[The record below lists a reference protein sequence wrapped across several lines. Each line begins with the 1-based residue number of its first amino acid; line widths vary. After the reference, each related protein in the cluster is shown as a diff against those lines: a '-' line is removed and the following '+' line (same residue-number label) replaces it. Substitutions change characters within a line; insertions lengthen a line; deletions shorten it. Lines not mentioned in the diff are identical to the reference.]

1 MANRKFRRKKTV
13 CEEEEEDWFG
23 ERELELPC
31 GQPLLEESL

>member
-1 MANRKFRRKKTV
+1 MAKRNFRRKKAV
-13 CEEEEEDWFG
+13 CEEEADWLG